1 MRFSRKRNF
10 DLDIPENSPFLK
22 KNWANTL
29 DRGFERIKI
38 LRKEQGRILGGYDL
52 DLLDIESHF
61 YSPPKGIYPL
71 GCQRPGYVRVGG
83 PTCPANPTGTRLG
96 GRICPGQTGDF
107 GGGLI

>member
-10 DLDIPENSPFLK
+10 DLDIHENSPFLR

-61 YSPPKGIYPL
+61 YSPKRNLP
-71 GCQRPGYVRVGG
+71 VGV
-83 PTCPANPTGTRLG
+83 PET
-96 GRICPGQTGDF
+96 RICPGRGPDMS
-107 GGGLI
+107 G

>member
-10 DLDIPENSPFLK
+10 DLDITENSPFLK

-38 LRKEQGRILGGYDL
+38 LRKEQGRISGGYDL

-61 YSPPKGIYPL
+61 YSPQKESTRWGARDPDMSGSGAGHVRL
-71 GCQRPGYVRVGG
+71 TLLEPG
-83 PTCPANPTGTRLG
+83 
-96 GRICPGQTGDF
+96 
-107 GGGLI
+107 